1 MIEKTGRVASEV
13 VASLKDRPLALALV
27 IVNVLFLAITAWVLF
42 SVKESGE
49 RRDKLVSDLVANC
62 RPTLQPQQR

>member
-1 MIEKTGRVASEV
+1 MIEKTGKVASEI

-27 IVNVLFLAITAWVLF
+27 IVNLMFLMITGWVLF

-62 RPTLQPQQR
+62 RPAIPQQR